1 MEKTETTT
9 QNENPKTPEES
20 PKKDETKTPTS
31 PMTTSSGSSMFSSWG
46 GWISSAKEKVNK
58 ETFFSIA
65 N

>member
-9 QNENPKTPEES
+9 QNENFEPSNES
-20 PKKDETKTPTS
+20 PSKDEIKTLTS

-58 ETFFSIA
+58 
-65 N
+65 